1 VSDAGDAVIGVLADV
16 LNTDRV
22 ALNSDTELGS
32 LEDWDSMAALE
43 LLIQLESEL
52 RLKVNLQNYNELRT
66 VGQLIELVEAELAR
80 R

>member
-16 LNTDRV
+16 LNTDRA
-22 ALNSDTELGS
+22 ALTSDTELGS

-52 RLKVNLQNYNELRT
+52 RLKMNLQNYNELHT
-66 VGQLIELVEAELAR
+66 VGQLVDLVEAELAR

>member
-1 VSDAGDAVIGVLADV
+1 MSDAGNVVIGVLADV

-22 ALNSDTELGS
+22 ALNRDTEFGS
-32 LEDWDSMAALE
+32 IEDWDSMAALE

-52 RLKVNLQNYNELRT
+52 RLKMNLQNYNELRT
-66 VGQLIELVEAELAR
+66 VGQLIELVEAQLAR

>member
-1 VSDAGDAVIGVLADV
+1 MSDAGDAVIGVLADV
-16 LNTDRV
+16 LNTDRA

-32 LEDWDSMAALE
+32 LKDWDSMAALE

-52 RLKVNLQNYNELRT
+52 RVKMNLQNYNELRT
-66 VGQLIELVEAELAR
+66 VGQLIELVGAELVR